1 MVDQSPTPDLAALER
16 YLDGEL
22 DESVTGVEV
31 LQDGLNLVV
40 AVSTTEADPSYVV
53 RRPNKLRGTYYMN
66 PLEREFELMGRLEPT
81 PVDAPAPVLFC
92 GDESVL
98 GEPFVVV
105 THLDG
110 EVVPLG
116 SGLPPRFRNPG
127 ARTALADRLIDTL
140 GVIHGLDTGPFET
153 VCNRVTPRER
163 VVRAADRFESLA
175 SVTGHDPLALD
186 DVADWL
192 RRNAPENGE
201 TRLVHGD
208 FRPGNLLFSGDET
221 PSVAGV
227 LDWETARLGDPLT
240 DLGYLLLRWRDEG
253 DPVPSLSALEERGV
267 DGSTLGD
274 LRETNERGL
283 APFTSNPGSPDRPE
297 LMARYED
304 RTTVTV
310 ENERYYRV
318 QAAFLLALVWADL
331 HRYRVEAGEDSDREP
346 WVDYMLLLA
355 RAIIDD
361 G

>member
-1 MVDQSPTPDLAALER
+1 MADQSPTPDLAALER
-16 YLDGEL
+16 YLGGEL
-22 DESVTGVEV
+22 DESVTDVEV

-40 AVSTTEADPSYVV
+40 SVSTTGADPAYVV
-53 RRPNKLRGTYYMN
+53 RRPTKLRGTYYMN
-66 PLEREFELMGRLEPT
+66 PLEREFELMERLQPT

-116 SGLPPRFRNPG
+116 SGLPQRFRNPD
-127 ARTALADRLIDTL
+127 ARAALADRLIETL
-140 GVIHGLDTGPFET
+140 GEIHGLDPGHFEA
-153 VCNRVTPRER
+153 VCDRVTPRER

-175 SVTGHDPLALD
+175 EVTGHDPLALD
-186 DVADWL
+186 DVAGWL
-192 RRNAPENGE
+192 RRNAPESDGR
-201 TRLVHGD
+201 RLVHGD
-208 FRPGNLLFSGDET
+208 FRPGNLLFSGAEE

-240 DLGYLLLRWRDEG
+240 DLGYLLLRWRDDG
-253 DPVPSLSALEERGV
+253 DPVPSLDRLRTRYDDETVAEF
-267 DGSTLGD
+267 
-274 LRETNERGL
+274 RETNEEGL
-283 APFTSNPGSPDRPE
+283 APFTSKAGCPDRRE
-297 LMARYED
+297 LVDRYEA
-304 RTTVTV
+304 RTDVVV

-318 QAAFLLALVWADL
+318 QSAFLLALVWADL
-331 HRYRVEAGEDSDREP
+331 HRYRVEAGEDPGREP

-355 RAIIDD
+355 RETIED